1 MKGSAL
7 GRMGFAGAGFETDW
21 AALVRQ
27 RRLAMK
33 SVLRVVAMRADMEV
47 SDSGAGMGLGAGAV
61 QEGA

>member
-1 MKGSAL
+1 
-7 GRMGFAGAGFETDW
+7 MGFAGAGFETDW